1 MHETMAID
9 NRCGNAGRVSDR
21 ATFRQVLGEP
31 IYRTVF
37 LSRSL
42 AIGADTLRTVA
53 LSVLVFTATG
63 SALLSAV
70 TFGVSF
76 LPQVFGGLVLGA
88 LPDLLRPRLL
98 LVTGYSI
105 EAAGALLLAFGLPV
119 WASLLLV
126 AGIGCLA
133 PVFNGTAGRLT
144 AEALTGD
151 AFVVGRGLFQLA
163 SSGAQIVGMAGG
175 GIVVGALGP
184 HAALL
189 VTAGCHAVAATWA
202 RVALPNLPAPGR
214 RGERSLVLQSF
225 HGARELLADRTIRRL
240 MIANWLPP
248 AFVIGG
254 ESLLIPYATL
264 SHFPDGAAGIVLG
277 CIPAG
282 MFAGNLV
289 VTRLCSPEVRE
300 RAVAPLVVV
309 LGLPLLAFAF
319 DLHPVV
325 AGALMAMLGCGFA
338 FGLGLQG
345 RFRDALPD
353 DSTGQAFGLLSTGLM
368 TLQGVGPLVFG
379 GLTEVLP
386 VGTTMALAGVS
397 TLGVAGWLAVTLG
410 ARAKTPVPS

>member
-1 MHETMAID
+1 MTE
-9 NRCGNAGRVSDR
+9 R
-21 ATFRQVLGEP
+21 ATFRQVLAVP

-37 LSRSL
+37 LTRAL
-42 AIGADTLRTVA
+42 AVGADTLRTVA

-63 SALLSAV
+63 SALLGAL
-70 TFGVSF
+70 TFGISF

-88 LPDLLRPRLL
+88 LPDLFRPRVL
-98 LVTGYSI
+98 LVVGYSL
-105 EAAGALLLAFGLPV
+105 EAAAAVVLAIGMPV

-144 AEALTGD
+144 ADVLTGD

-163 SSGAQIVGMAGG
+163 NSAAQIIGMAGG
-175 GIVVGALGP
+175 GLAVAVMGP

-189 VTAGCHAVAATWA
+189 VTAGCHAVAALGT
-202 RVALPNLPAPGR
+202 RVALPDLPAPGR
-214 RGERSLVLQSF
+214 VSERSLVLQSF
-225 HGARELLADRTIRRL
+225 HGARELLADRVIRRL
-240 MIANWLPP
+240 MLANWLPP

-264 SHFPDGAAGIVLG
+264 RHYPDGAAGVILG

-289 VTRLCSPEVRE
+289 VTRLLTPRARE
-300 RAVAPLVVV
+300 RAVGPLVVV
-309 LGLPLLAFAF
+309 LGLPLIGFAF
-319 DLHPVV
+319 DPHPVV
-325 AGALMAMLGCGFA
+325 AGVLMAITGCGFA

-345 RFRDALPD
+345 PFRDALPD
-353 DSTGQAFGLLSTGLM
+353 DSRGQAFGLLSTGLM

-379 GLTEVLP
+379 GLTEFVP
-386 VGTTMALAGVS
+386 VGTAMTLSGVATLA
-397 TLGVAGWLAVTLG
+397 VAGWLTVALRT
-410 ARAKTPVPS
+410 RAKTPVPN